1 MRTAWTHRPR
11 AAFSLVE
18 LLVALTLLGVGAAG
32 LALAL
37 AGDRRLRDLADSDAR
52 AADRLRAR
60 IELLVARPC
69 GIDTAGTSTE
79 PWGAE
84 SWRAIAVRGAW
95 HLTDSLVPRRSNAPL
110 VIEARVACPD

>member
-1 MRTAWTHRPR
+1 MTSPWIRRPR

-18 LLVALTLLGVGAAG
+18 LLVAVTLLGVGAAG

-52 AADRLRAR
+52 AADLARGR

-69 GIDTAGTSTE
+69 GIDTAGTSIE
-79 PWGAE
+79 SWGVE

-95 HLTDSLVPRRSNAPL
+95 HLTDSLVLRRSKVPL
-110 VIEARVACPD
+110 VMEARVACPD

>member
-18 LLVALTLLGVGAAG
+18 LLVAVTLLGVGAAG

-37 AGDRRLRDLADSDAR
+37 AGDRRVRDLADSDAR
-52 AADRLRAR
+52 AAARARAR

-69 GIDTAGTSTE
+69 GIDTAGTSAG

-95 HLTDSLVPRRSNAPL
+95 HLTDSLVPRRSNVPL
-110 VIEARVACPD
+110 VFEARVACPD

>member
-1 MRTAWTHRPR
+1 MRTAWSHRPR
-11 AAFSLVE
+11 GAFSLVE
-18 LLVALTLLGVGAAG
+18 LLVAVTLLGVGAAG

-37 AGDRRLRDLADSDAR
+37 AGDRRVRDLAEADAR
-52 AADRLRAR
+52 VADRVRAR
-60 IELLVARPC
+60 IELLAARPC
-69 GIDTAGTSTE
+69 GIDTAGASVE

-84 SWRAIAVRGAW
+84 SWRAIAVLGAW

>member
-1 MRTAWTHRPR
+1 MKTASTRRPR

-18 LLVALTLLGVGAAG
+18 LLIAIVLLGVGLAG

-52 AADRLRAR
+52 AAARSRAR
-60 IELLVARPC
+60 VELLVARPC
-69 GIDTAGTSTE
+69 AVDTSGTSAE
-79 PWGAE
+79 PWGSE
-84 SWRAIAVRGAW
+84 SWRAVAADGAW
-95 HLTDSLVPRRSNAPL
+95 HLTDSLVLRRSHVPL